1 MEKKLFPLLHNFIK
15 RKFYRV
21 YFVSSSLFKVF
32 VNINNLKTS
41 VKLTCLS
48 LLVSVLFELN
58 YKLFCLASAKYPSVY
73 FVFASFTMGF
83 FTYNLL
89 FSAFTFLSIKFSG
102 FTSTFN
108 VLLVV
113 FSCLSAV
120 TDTSF
125 SLRSTVTRDLIG
137 SHHVTKISF

>member
-1 MEKKLFPLLHNFIK
+1 MLTRLSVFKKKK

-41 VKLTCLS
+41 VNLTCLS

-58 YKLFCLASAKYPSVY
+58 YKLFCLASATYSFVY
-73 FVFASFTMGF
+73 FVFTSLTMGF
-83 FTYNLL
+83 FTHNLL
-89 FSAFTFLSIKFSG
+89 FSSFTVLSTKFSG

-113 FSCLSAV
+113 FSCLFTV

-125 SLRSTVTRDLIG
+125 FL
-137 SHHVTKISF
+137 